1 MKYPKIF
8 GSRHRVG
15 VIGILNSGKTV
26 FITSLINHVMHHD
39 PAILR
44 LRDGATK
51 IVFDRELGPEN
62 AFEKFPYS
70 AYRAEAHKFW
80 PDKTERPSQY
90 QCAVYRTDWHWTRGE
105 LSLVDIPGERV
116 SDLLMVDKDY
126 AGWSDWLL
134 EFMSRDREHSY
145 RDLCREYREFLASL
159 GQGGDGPASAEDTAR
174 RVVER
179 YSGLLARLAL
189 GYRPIVTPSAF
200 VLSPGG
206 VHLGENISKNDFSR
220 CHPGLDARRA
230 FAPLPADFRAKNPE
244 IAKAFAGHYESYRE
258 EIAKPLWKMFS
269 SCNELV
275 FLVDIVTLL
284 NANTDMYNGN
294 RELVERI
301 IDILSPG
308 DSFFGVAMRS
318 LWSALSLGHSGISG
332 IQRLAF
338 VATKADLVRREDRPR
353 LEGLLRQMT
362 RGFIDRLQMT
372 RAALACEHLACSAV
386 LSTESLA
393 DGRIRGGGP
402 RNGFVLVDMEPPC
415 VPESWPHSWKQGDYR
430 FLGVAPKFPENT
442 SVPPG
447 HIRMDALVDFLLDPI
462 S

>member
-1 MKYPKIF
+1 MGYPKIF
-8 GSRHRVG
+8 GSKHRVG

-26 FITSLINHVMHHD
+26 FITSLINHVKDHD
-39 PAILR
+39 PSILR
-44 LRDGATK
+44 LRDGATR
-51 IVFDRELGPEN
+51 IIFDGELAPEKP
-62 AFEKFPYS
+62 FERFPYS
-70 AYRAEAHKFW
+70 IYRAEAHKSW

-90 QCAVYRTDWHWTRGE
+90 RCTFYRTDWHWTHGE
-105 LSLVDIPGERV
+105 LSLVDSPGERV
-116 SDLLMVDKDY
+116 SDLLMVDKDF

-134 EFMSRDREHSY
+134 EFMAKDREHSY
-145 RDLCREYREFLASL
+145 RDLCREYLDFLVSL
-159 GQGGDGPASAEDTAR
+159 GQGGAGPVSAEDAR
-174 RVVER
+174 RRIVEK
-179 YSGLLARLAL
+179 YSGLLVRLAL

-206 VHLGENISKNDFSR
+206 VHLGENISRNDFSQ
-220 CHPGLDARRA
+220 CHPGLDAHQA
-230 FAPLPADFRAKNPE
+230 FAPLPGDFRAKNPE
-244 IAKAFAGHYESYRE
+244 VAKAFASHYGAYQE
-258 EIAKPLWKMFS
+258 EIARPLWRMFS

-275 FLVDIVTLL
+275 FLVDIITLL

-308 DSFFGVAMRS
+308 DSLFGRAMRS
-318 LWSALSLGHSGISG
+318 LWSGLSFGHSGISG

-362 RGFIDRLQMT
+362 KGFIDRLQMT
-372 RAALACEHLACSAV
+372 KSALAFEHLACSAV
-386 LSTESLA
+386 LSAEALA
-393 DGRIRGGGP
+393 DGRIRGASP
-402 RNGFVLVDMEPPC
+402 RNGLVLSDMEPPR

-430 FLGVAPKFPENT
+430 FLGVSPKFPENA